1 MDFQETFLFEALLF
15 HVQVGTIHSF
25 LFLFEINEIGDE
37 AEKMCRDNTRV
48 VSRLVQW
55 IFLYYYLKPTYLLC
69 KIYVDVSK
77 GLDIFVVIPRT
88 HVMKSF

>member
-1 MDFQETFLFEALLF
+1 
-15 HVQVGTIHSF
+15 
-25 LFLFEINEIGDE
+25 
-37 AEKMCRDNTRV
+37 MCRDNTRV